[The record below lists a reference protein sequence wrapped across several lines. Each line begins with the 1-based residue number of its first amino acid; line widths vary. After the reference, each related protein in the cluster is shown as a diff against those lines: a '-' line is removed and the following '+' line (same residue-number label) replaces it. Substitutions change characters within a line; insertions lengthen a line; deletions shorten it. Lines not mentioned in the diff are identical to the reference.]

1 MAPETS
7 QFESSEMLATFLAST
22 PLLEESWRLCSHA
35 NAAAQRSFAV
45 NVVGQVAYVAFSAVQ
60 MVESGRNLVELER
73 CGRGILG
80 SFPCHVEGKKAVMVD
95 GGLLQLFLSFYSSQA
110 FQNKISEIFSTSK
123 SVVLAGHSLGGGV
136 ASLSALWLL
145 SHIRTTTTKSSP
157 TVFCIT
163 YGSPMLGNEPF
174 SQAVL
179 QDRWGGNFCHIVAQH
194 DIVPRLPFAS
204 SFPLDVE
211 RLRGLFVQ
219 LALQLSDENKAELF
233 DKVLASRFG
242 PAAGDDQER
251 SWYWPFGSYMICTD
265 KGAVCLDNGT
275 AIVKLL
281 YLMLAEGSANS
292 CIDDHLKYE
301 DYVSK
306 VCLQYLQKRR
316 LFEVSSS
323 ESSSES
329 GIALALQ
336 SSRISSHQEPVFGT
350 AVICLATARQLG
362 WRRNLNTAKMAVS
375 LSKINPFRAELEWYK
390 TYCDRS
396 DDQLGYYDSFKRRG
410 ASKRDFKVNMN
421 RLRLGCF
428 WDDVIYK
435 LEKNQLAHDFHKLP
449 KYVNASQFYKLL
461 VEPLEIAEYYRTGVH
476 REKGHYVEHGRE
488 KRFKIFDRWW
498 GDRKVG
504 DEESKPRSKYA
515 SLTQDS
521 CFWAKVEEARD
532 LIYNVTRETDP
543 GRHLLLLD
551 KIQKFEQYANGMIER
566 KEVSVDVLAKN
577 SSYNLFREEWSGLKS
592 QLQLLPSQFPGFQDG
607 MVQ

>member
-1 MAPETS
+1 M
-7 QFESSEMLATFLAST
+7 QIFE
-22 PLLEESWRLCSHA
+22 
-35 NAAAQRSFAV
+35 
-45 NVVGQVAYVAFSAVQ
+45 
-60 MVESGRNLVELER
+60 
-73 CGRGILG
+73 IL
-80 SFPCHVEGKKAVMVD
+80 
-95 GGLLQLFLSFYSSQA
+95 
-110 FQNKISEIFSTSK
+110 NTSK

-145 SHIRTTTTKSSP
+145 SHIQTTSP
-157 TVFCIT
+157 STSVFCIT

-174 SQAVL
+174 SQAIL
-179 QDRWGGNFCHIVAQH
+179 QERWGGNFCHIVAQH
-194 DIVPRLPFAS
+194 DIVPRLPFAP
-204 SFPLDVE
+204 SFPSDVE
-211 RLRGLFVQ
+211 RLRALFMQ

-233 DKVLASRFG
+233 DKVLACIEARFG
-242 PAAGDDQER
+242 PAAGDDHQER
-251 SWYWPFGSYMICTD
+251 RRYWPFGSYMIFTD
-265 KGAVCLDNGT
+265 KGSVCLDNGT
-275 AIVKLL
+275 AIIKLL

-292 CIDDHLKYE
+292 CTDDHLKYE
-301 DYVSK
+301 DYVTK
-306 VCLQYLQKRR
+306 VCLHYLVKRR
-316 LFEVSSS
+316 LLEVSFS

-336 SSRISSHQEPVFGT
+336 SSNISSHQESVYGT
-350 AVICLATARQLG
+350 AVNCLATARQLG

-396 DDQLGYYDSFKRRG
+396 EDLLGYYDSFKRRG

-428 WDDVIYK
+428 WDDLIDK
-435 LEKNQLAHDFHKLP
+435 LEKNQLAHDFHKLS

-461 VEPLEIAEYYRTGVH
+461 VEPLEIAEYYRTGMH

-498 GDRKVG
+498 GNRKVG
-504 DEESKPRSKYA
+504 DEESKPRSMYA

-532 LIYNVTRETDP
+532 LIFNVTREPDP
-543 GRHLLLLD
+543 RRHLLPLD
-551 KIQKFEQYANGMIER
+551 KIQKFEQHANGMIER
-566 KEVSVDVLAKN
+566 KEVAVDVLAKN
-577 SSYNLFREEWSGLKS
+577 SSYNLFREEWSCLKS